1 MENFSLFFK
10 LKDVMLI
17 EPFSV
22 TSDVVPIF
30 LDKPYLHKKKSW
42 KKKNYEKI
50 DLDKILPYFWKT
62 VSNSF
67 KTTLT
72 SSHPPK
78 IKRDL

>member
-42 KKKNYEKI
+42 EKKNYEKF
-50 DLDKILPYFWKT
+50 DLDKILPSYEKQ
-62 VSNSF
+62 S
-67 KTTLT
+67 
-72 SSHPPK
+72 
-78 IKRDL
+78 